1 MPVNKWMD
9 KEDVLHLQWN
19 TRDSAIEEERISFAA
34 TQTDL
39 EISTL
44 SKSKWKSLSCI
55 QLFATPWTSQNTGV
69 SSRSLLQG
77 IFHLRDG
84 TQVSHIAG
92 RFFTSWVSREAQEYW
107 NG

>member
-1 MPVNKWMD
+1 MD

-44 SKSKWKSLSCI
+44 SKSK
-55 QLFATPWTSQNTGV
+55 
-69 SSRSLLQG
+69 
-77 IFHLRDG
+77 
-84 TQVSHIAG
+84 
-92 RFFTSWVSREAQEYW
+92 
-107 NG
+107 